1 MQQGKLGKRD
11 ETAQLMR
18 AQADL
23 LHRFADIREF
33 MVARKV
39 ASYVPVFTAVD
50 PTLQKYA
57 DRMRK
62 LWNGD
67 VRISDEDE
75 SMISKMAKV
84 VEHLKAA

>member
-11 ETAQLMR
+11 ETAEAMR
-18 AQADL
+18 VQADL

-33 MVARKV
+33 MIARGV
-39 ASYVPVFTAVD
+39 VTYVPVFTAID
-50 PTLQKYA
+50 PTLHKYA

-62 LWNGD
+62 LWTGD
-67 VRISDEDE
+67 VRMSDDDGV
-75 SMISKMAKV
+75 MISKMENV